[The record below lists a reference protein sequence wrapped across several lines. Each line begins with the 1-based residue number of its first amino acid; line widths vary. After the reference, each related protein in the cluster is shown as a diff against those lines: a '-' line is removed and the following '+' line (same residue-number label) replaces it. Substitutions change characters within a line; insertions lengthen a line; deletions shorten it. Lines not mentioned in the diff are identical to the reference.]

1 METRAMKLLLN
12 KNQFVYN
19 IALYQVGYEK
29 CSSLHSYGPVVR
41 DFYVMHLLVSGSGYL
56 ESEGKRIALK
66 KGDLFLVPVDRSV
79 RYYANR
85 EDPYEYYWVGFY
97 GTNAMQLMNIIGFLK
112 NNKLVISSG
121 ESFDN
126 VRSLFEKM
134 AVYND
139 GRSVKENLIMLGY
152 FYQII
157 GALTPGGIETGSLD
171 ENETTL
177 NKLLRYIEFNY
188 NTDITMETLES
199 VASMHRSN
207 IYKLFKKT
215 QGVSPTQYIANY
227 RLDKALYLLKNTDYS
242 LKKIASLVGYKNS
255 AYLCRIFHKRHKKTP
270 LEARKLN

>member
-1 METRAMKLLLN
+1 MKLLLN
-12 KNQFVYN
+12 KNKFVYN
-19 IALYQVGYEK
+19 IALYQVGYER
-29 CSSLHSYGPVVR
+29 CSSLHSFGPVVR

-56 ESEGKRIALK
+56 ESDGKTITLK
-66 KGDLFLVPVDRSV
+66 KGDLFLVPVDKSV
-79 RYYANR
+79 RYYANKD
-85 EDPYEYYWVGFY
+85 DPYEYYWVGFY
-97 GTNAMQLMNIIGFLK
+97 GINAIQLMNIIGFLK
-112 NNKLVISSG
+112 SNKLVISSG
-121 ESFDN
+121 ESFDTI
-126 VRSLFEKM
+126 RSLFEKM
-134 AVYND
+134 ALYND
-139 GRSVKENLIMLGY
+139 ARSVKENILMLGY

-157 GALTPGGIETGSLD
+157 GALTPMDIEADPLN

-227 RLDKALYLLKNTDYS
+227 RLDRALYLLKNTDYS

-255 AYLCRIFHKRHKKTP
+255 AYLCRVFQKHHKKTP
-270 LEARKLN
+270 LEVRKLN